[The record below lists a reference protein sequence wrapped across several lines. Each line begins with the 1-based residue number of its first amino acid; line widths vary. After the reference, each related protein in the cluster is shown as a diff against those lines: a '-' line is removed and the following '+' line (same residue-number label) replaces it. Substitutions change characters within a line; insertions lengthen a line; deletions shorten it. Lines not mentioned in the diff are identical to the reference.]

1 MLLAALSIFITDPSM
16 DWIKD
21 IQRQK
26 NDNLG
31 NERIRTVEDKLA
43 CLDPTEIIVS
53 LLDKIFRDKSI
64 AKKMKPL
71 VLDHKLAKEDLNPEG
86 VARCLV
92 NLAADGSILS
102 RAYVG
107 WKPHL

>member
-64 AKKMKPL
+64 SKKICQVRKFSL
-71 VLDHKLAKEDLNPEG
+71 REKVSLRHKVTVTN
-86 VARCLV
+86 
-92 NLAADGSILS
+92 ILF
-102 RAYVG
+102 Y
-107 WKPHL
+107 WIQ